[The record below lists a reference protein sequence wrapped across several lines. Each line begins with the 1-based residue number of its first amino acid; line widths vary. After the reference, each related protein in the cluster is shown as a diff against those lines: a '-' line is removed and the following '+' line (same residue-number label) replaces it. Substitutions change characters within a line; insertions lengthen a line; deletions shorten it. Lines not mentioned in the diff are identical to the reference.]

1 MLHTTSVRNCDN
13 SSDKLT
19 VTETETENQSAQDFV
34 SPLKTPTLE
43 INEEIMISQFVAIP
57 KDDLSEL
64 DEEAALAKQRLNQKK
79 KLRKKAKKAKKT
91 QDDATTQFD

>member
-1 MLHTTSVRNCDN
+1 VEGGKDKQFSEFSRMLHTTSVRNCDN

-43 INEEIMISQFVAIP
+43 INEEIMIS
-57 KDDLSEL
+57 
-64 DEEAALAKQRLNQKK
+64 
-79 KLRKKAKKAKKT
+79 
-91 QDDATTQFD
+91 